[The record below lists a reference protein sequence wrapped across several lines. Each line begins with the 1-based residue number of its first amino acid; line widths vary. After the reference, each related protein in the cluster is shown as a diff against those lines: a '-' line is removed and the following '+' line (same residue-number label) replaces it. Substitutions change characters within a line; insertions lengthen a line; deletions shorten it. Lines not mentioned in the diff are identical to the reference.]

1 MKMPD
6 PLKTQEIKT
15 MSQAMS
21 ISMLPRA
28 LSLAGAFAL
37 TLGLFAASAPANA
50 TPMQAPSGVTA
61 PGLQIQDVGYRRG
74 KKYRQLYASE
84 YDAPNSNYRAYRYAP
99 YGGSDEIREL
109 QRLFPQT
116 NWPPSLRY

>member
-1 MKMPD
+1 MPD
-6 PLKTQEIKT
+6 PLKIREIKP
-15 MSQAMS
+15 MSQAMP

-28 LSLAGAFAL
+28 LTVAGAFAL

-50 TPMQAPSGVTA
+50 APMQAPSVSV
-61 PGLQIQDVGYRRG
+61 PGLQIQDVGYKRG

-84 YDAPNSNYRAYRYAP
+84 YYAPDSGYRVYRYAP

-116 NWPPSLRY
+116 NWPPSMRY

>member
-1 MKMPD
+1 MPD
-6 PLKTQEIKT
+6 PLKIEEIKP
-15 MSQAMS
+15 MSQAMP

-28 LSLAGAFAL
+28 LTVAAALAL

-50 TPMQAPSGVTA
+50 APVQAPSGVTA
-61 PGLQIQDVGYRRG
+61 PGLQIQDVGYKRG

-84 YDAPNSNYRAYRYAP
+84 YYSPNSNYRVYRYEP

-116 NWPPSLRY
+116 NWPPSQRY

>member
-1 MKMPD
+1 MPD
-6 PLKTQEIKT
+6 PLKTQEIKP
-15 MSQAMS
+15 MSQATP

-28 LSLAGAFAL
+28 VSLAGAFAL

-61 PGLQIQDVGYRRG
+61 PGLQIEDVGYKRG
-74 KKYRQLYASE
+74 KKYRQLYATE
-84 YDAPNSNYRAYRYAP
+84 YYAPNSNYQVYRYTP

-109 QRLFPQT
+109 QRLFPET
-116 NWPPSLRY
+116 NWPPSMRY

>member
-1 MKMPD
+1 MPD
-6 PLKTQEIKT
+6 PLNTREIET

-37 TLGLFAASAPANA
+37 TLGLFAAPANA
-50 TPMQAPSGVTA
+50 TPQAPSGVTA
-61 PGLQIQDVGYRRG
+61 PGLQIEDVGYKRG

-84 YDAPNSNYRAYRYAP
+84 SYAPNSNYRVHRYAP

-116 NWPPSLRY
+116 NWPSSLRY